1 MDISCYKLHFFFHY
15 SLFVNTW
22 FLGFCE
28 FKKPFLN
35 SKTLMESVNRCK
47 VINDKNHNYYILV
60 VFSIQISFMIF
71 SVPLV
76 GIRAILFNPWQI
88 QGCLQPKWHEPL
100 QLEVDFIKGTPLQ
113 DCQICL
119 ELISTVEAMVLKAIT
134 SAEIEALVSIECRVV
149 GTYEFDFD
157 RFLVVLF
164 GLTWI
169 NVW

>member
-1 MDISCYKLHFFFHY
+1 MDISCYKLHFFHY

-47 VINDKNHNYYILV
+47 VKKYDKNHNYYIVL
-60 VFSIQISFMIF
+60 VFSIQLTFMNF

-76 GIRAILFNPWQI
+76 GIRAILFNLWQI
-88 QGCLQPKWHEPL
+88 QGCLQLKWHEPL

-119 ELISTVEAMVLKAIT
+119 EIISIVEAMVLKAIT
-134 SAEIEALVSIECRVV
+134 SHEIEASASTECRVV
-149 GTYEFDFD
+149 GTYICN
-157 RFLVVLF
+157 
-164 GLTWI
+164 W
-169 NVW
+169 